1 MKRFVLFFL
10 VLFLIAGLRS
20 SYAVLDRFNV
30 GVGYSASNELSIS
43 TDTPGEFDYTLYLR
57 TADNTP
63 TNVSVH
69 YTGVDTFS
77 RKLKLSCD
85 SGETSA
91 NDNANTGACINGG
104 PFVRGVF
111 VAGNTNQF
119 AAAKRFTLFCGSV
132 QILAS
137 PTTDHWDSG
146 FTSTEITDF
155 LNNGAS
161 STWCPTPA
169 STTSTPT
176 LTPSPK
182 ATRTPTPRSRAT
194 PTPTEEIYD
203 ETDATTEEIPTPS
216 TTISFG
222 TGADVYRST
231 ASNPIAQIVGFM
243 MIVLGAILTIYFNR
257 NLFIHLWKKLRG
269 ETVDVPNFEPE
280 ENLHDDLK

>member
-1 MKRFVLFFL
+1 MKRSVFFFL
-10 VLFLIAGLRS
+10 VLFLIVGLRS

-91 NDNANTGACINGG
+91 NDNANTGTCINGG

-111 VAGNTNQF
+111 VAGNANQF

-146 FTSTEITDF
+146 FTSSEITDF

-169 STTSTPT
+169 ATTPT
-176 LTPSPK
+176 RTPTPSPK
-182 ATRTPTPRSRAT
+182 ATRTPTPRAKVSPSPVVEVETGENLAMDELPT
-194 PTPTEEIYD
+194 PTPIVS
-203 ETDATTEEIPTPS
+203 TDGASNGYQSAT
-216 TTISFG
+216 
-222 TGADVYRST
+222 
-231 ASNPIAQIVGFM
+231 SNPIVQIVGFM
-243 MIVLGAILTIYFNR
+243 MIVLGVLLTTYFNR
-257 NLFIHLWKKLRG
+257 GLIIHLWKKIRG
-269 ETVDVPNFEPE
+269 ETVDVPDFEPE
-280 ENLHDDLK
+280 EGPQDNLK

>member
-1 MKRFVLFFL
+1 MRRFVFFFAVLLL
-10 VLFLIAGLRS
+10 VSGLRTT
-20 SYAVLDRFNV
+20 YAVLDRFNV

-63 TNVSVH
+63 TNISVH

-77 RKLKLSCD
+77 RKLTLSCD

-91 NDNANTGACINGG
+91 NDNANTGTCINGG

-111 VAGNTNQF
+111 VAGNSNQF

-146 FTSTEITDF
+146 FTSSEITDF

-169 STTSTPT
+169 STTATPT
-176 LTPSPK
+176 PTPSIK
-182 ATRTPTPRSRAT
+182 ATRTPTPRVKSS
-194 PTPTEEIYD
+194 PTPTEELEAID
-203 ETDATTEEIPTPS
+203 SSEVTAPTATPILS
-216 TTISFG
+216 TGSSNEL
-222 TGADVYRST
+222 YRST
-231 ASNPIAQIVGFM
+231 ASNPVAQIVGFM
-243 MIVLGAILTIYFNR
+243 MVVLGVILTVYFNR

-269 ETVDVPNFEPE
+269 ETVDVPDFEPE
-280 ENLHDDLK
+280 DRLEDDLK